1 MTNLG
6 QIGSS
11 IVGLKWQLMVGVIF
25 RNGGAP
31 LNYSIQSVNEDYWQ
45 MRWDEEKIFHA
56 KINDGKPS
64 FYCLEMY
71 PYPSGKMHMGHVRN
85 YSIGDAV
92 ARYKRMTGHDVLYPM
107 GFDSFGMPAENAA
120 IKEGGHPHEITERNM
135 ASITKQIKR
144 MGFSYDWRRMIKS
157 HDPNYYKWNQWFF
170 TKFFETGLAF
180 QEFAP
185 VNWCNPCNTVL
196 ANEQVKAGRCWR
208 CNGPVKQKEMSQ
220 WFLDIPKYAQELVDG
235 LDTINFPENVAAMQR
250 DWLGRS
256 EGAEINFEIEDSEQT
271 ITVFTTRPDTLY
283 GVTFITL
290 APEHPLAEQLVSG
303 TEFETDWRA
312 LHDEVSVMTEF
323 DRIKNMN
330 KKKGVP
336 LGKYAIHPLTGEKI
350 PIWSGNFVIASY
362 GTGAVMAVPAH
373 DERDFDFAQKFSIPI
388 KRALVMSEGGD
399 ESADLTKA
407 ETEYGWM
414 VNTGS
419 TKFDGLHG
427 QSAITAVIDELVKH
441 GKGERKLNWK
451 IRPWLI
457 SRQRYWGTPIPIIH
471 CDECGAVPVPEEDLP
486 VELPRD
492 IVFGKGNPLETS
504 EEFMQVK
511 CPKCGKDARRETD
524 TMDTFVD
531 SSWYFLRYTDA
542 TNNDECFSKEAA
554 NDWMNVDFYCGGIEH
569 AQMHLIY
576 ARFWT
581 KALRD
586 LGLHSVDEP
595 FNELLCQGMV
605 NKAAPWCES
614 CAITLSVDHVG
625 MPCPQCG
632 DALSMRSAKM
642 SKSLGNT
649 VSPED
654 MIERFG
660 ADTVRLFIL
669 FAANP
674 TAGMDWS
681 DTALEANHRVML
693 QLQSIPETILNWGS
707 EKSPIDEW
715 LAARLKQ
722 RVAEFKQAMSTYDL
736 RRAVEISHYEL
747 IKDVNWYIRRG
758 GNNVE
763 VGKSLMQSWTYL
775 ISVSTPHLAEE
786 WGKCLKF
793 EHLVSASEMPSILD
807 LELDEQLD
815 LDKEFIMRGVLESA
829 RKVKSIAERHLDGS
843 ARVLTLVTAPDWKQK
858 LSREAIN
865 FIADGG
871 NIRNFIQEIKQMS
884 FVNEQN
890 IGEILQYWNKRM
902 LSQVFKWD
910 DKAKLLILQ
919 NIDEVEVLR
928 TRAEFFAKELG
939 LQEIKVVKTED
950 YDLGDGREKSALPLS
965 PGIIFA

>member
-1 MTNLG
+1 M
-6 QIGSS
+6 
-11 IVGLKWQLMVGVIF
+11 GLKWQPLVARMSRI
-25 RNGGAP
+25 GGKH
-31 LNYSIQSVNEDYWQ
+31 LSYSIDNVRENYWQ
-45 MRWDEEKIFHA
+45 QQWNEQNIFVA
-56 KINDGKPS
+56 KINTDKPS

-92 ARYKRMTGHDVLYPM
+92 ARYKRMMGFEVLYPM

-120 IKEGGHPHEITERNM
+120 IKEGGHPHDITEQNM

-144 MGFSYDWRRMIKS
+144 MGFSYDWERMVKS

-170 TKFFETGLAF
+170 TKFYENGLAF

-208 CNGPVKQKEMSQ
+208 CNGPVIQKEMSQ

-235 LDTINFPENVAAMQR
+235 LDQIQFPENVAAMQK

-256 EGAEINFEIEDSEQT
+256 EGAEITFEIEDSDEQ
-271 ITVFTTRPDTLY
+271 ITVFTTRPDTLF

-290 APEHPLAEQLVSG
+290 APEHPLAENLVTG
-303 TEFETDWRA
+303 TEYYDDWLA
-312 LHDEVSVMTEF
+312 LHNEVSVMAEF

-330 KKKGVP
+330 KKQGVP
-336 LGKYAIHPLTGEKI
+336 LGKNAIHPLTGELI

-362 GTGAVMAVPAH
+362 GTGAVMAVPGH
-373 DERDFDFAQKFSIPI
+373 DERDFDFATKFSIPI
-388 KRALVMSEGGD
+388 RRTLIMSEDGD
-399 ESADLTKA
+399 ASAEVTKA
-407 ETEYGWM
+407 ETDYGWM
-414 VNTGS
+414 VNTGIE
-419 TKFDGLHG
+419 KFDGLYG
-427 QSAITAVIDELVKH
+427 KAAITAVIDELVKLNK
-441 GKGERKLNWK
+441 GKRKLNWK

-471 CDECGAVPVPEEDLP
+471 CDECGPVPVPEQDLP
-486 VELPRD
+486 VELPRYV
-492 IVFGKGNPLETS
+492 VFGQGNPLETS
-504 EEFMQVK
+504 DDFVNVK
-511 CPKCGKDARRETD
+511 CPKCGNDARRETD

-542 TNNDECFSKEAA
+542 NNNEQCFSKDAA
-554 NDWMNVDFYCGGIEH
+554 DYWMNVDFYCGGIEH

-614 CAITLSVDHVG
+614 CSITLNVDFVG
-625 MPCPQCG
+625 KPCPQCG
-632 DALSMRSAKM
+632 DVLAMRSAKM

-649 VSPED
+649 VSPEV
-654 MIERFG
+654 MIEKYG

-681 DTALEANHRVML
+681 DIALEANYRVML
-693 QLQSIPETILNWGS
+693 QLQTIPDMILNWGHNPT
-707 EKSPIDEW
+707 EIDNW
-715 LAARLKQ
+715 LIARLKQ
-722 RVAEFKQAMSTYDL
+722 RVVEFKHAMSNYDL

-747 IKDVNWYIRRG
+747 IKDVNWYTRRG
-758 GNNVE
+758 GDNVGIGRTVLE
-763 VGKSLMQSWTYL
+763 YWTYL

-786 WGKCLKF
+786 WGQCLSLEK
-793 EHLVSASEMPSILD
+793 LVSASQIPELTEADDAEKAVLD
-807 LELDEQLD
+807 Y
-815 LDKEFIMRGVLESA
+815 EFIMRGVLENA
-829 RKVKSIAERHLDGS
+829 RKVLSIAKKHLGGE
-843 ARVLTLVTAPDWKQK
+843 AQKLTLIISPEWKNR
-858 LSREAIN
+858 LSREAIT
-865 FIADGG
+865 FIGNGG
-871 NIRNFIQEIKQMS
+871 NVKQFIGKLKEMD
-884 FVNEQN
+884 FVNSDN
-890 IGEILQYWNKRM
+890 IGQILGFWNKRM
-902 LSQVFKWD
+902 LSQIFKWD
-910 DKAKLLILQ
+910 DKSKSMILDE
-919 NIDEVEVLR
+919 IDEFTLLTE
-928 TRAEFFAKELG
+928 RASFIAKELA
-939 LQEIKVVKTED
+939 ISDVVVVTAEN
-950 YDLGDGREKSALPLS
+950 YAGEDGRENAALPLS
-965 PGIIFA
+965 PSIVFA

>member
-1 MTNLG
+1 M
-6 QIGSS
+6 S
-11 IVGLKWQLMVGVIF
+11 
-25 RNGGAP
+25 
-31 LNYSIQSVNEDYWQ
+31 YSIESVDENYWQKRWDDAKVFVASVNE
-45 MRWDEEKIFHA
+45 
-56 KINDGKPS
+56 NKPT

-92 ARYKRMTGHDVLYPM
+92 ARYKRMMGFEVLYPM

-120 IKEGGHPHEITERNM
+120 IKEGGHPHDITEKNM

-144 MGFSYDWRRMIKS
+144 MGFSYDWNRMVKS

-170 TKFFETGLAF
+170 TKFYENGLAF

-208 CNGPVKQKEMSQ
+208 CNGPVIQKEMSQ

-235 LDTINFPENVAAMQR
+235 LEQIQFPENVAAMQR

-256 EGAEINFEIEDSEQT
+256 EGAEITFEIEDSNDT
-271 ITVFTTRPDTLY
+271 ITVFTTRPDTLF
-283 GVTFITL
+283 GVTFVTL
-290 APEHPLAEQLVSG
+290 APEHELAKKLVSG
-303 TEFETDWRA
+303 TEYEADWQA
-312 LHDEVSVMTEF
+312 LHDEVSVMAEF

-336 LGKYAIHPLTGEKI
+336 LGKNAIHPLTGEKI

-373 DERDFDFAQKFSIPI
+373 DERDFDFAKKFSIPI
-388 KRALVMSEGGD
+388 RRALVMSENGD
-399 ESADLTKA
+399 ASQELSKA

-414 VNTGS
+414 VNTGRDD
-419 TKFDGLHG
+419 FDGLYG
-427 QSAITAVIDELVKH
+427 NEAITAVIDELIRINR
-441 GKGERKLNWK
+441 GKRKLNWK

-471 CDECGAVPVPEEDLP
+471 CDECGTVPVPEKDLP

-504 EEFMQVK
+504 SEFMQVK
-511 CPKCGKDARRETD
+511 CPTCGKDARRETD

-531 SSWYFLRYTDA
+531 SSWYFLRFTDA
-542 TNNDECFSKEAA
+542 TNNEQCFSRDSA
-554 NDWMNVDFYCGGIEH
+554 NHWMNVDFYCGGIEH

-586 LGLHSVDEP
+586 LGLHSIDEP

-605 NKAAPWCES
+605 NKAAPYCES
-614 CAITLSVDHVG
+614 CSITLNVDHMG

-649 VSPED
+649 VSPEE
-654 MIERFG
+654 MIEKYG

-681 DTALEANHRVML
+681 DTALEANYRVML
-693 QLQSIPETILNWGS
+693 QLRTMPETILNWDN
-707 EKSPIDEW
+707 KPNAIDDW
-715 LAARLKQ
+715 LIARLKQ
-722 RVAEFKQAMSTYDL
+722 RVAEFNEAMTNYDL

-747 IKDVNWYIRRG
+747 IKDINWYTRRG
-758 GNNVE
+758 GNNAK
-763 VGKSLMQSWTYL
+763 VGRTVLESWTYL

-786 WGKCLKF
+786 WGRCISL
-793 EHLVSASEMPSILD
+793 ENLVSASQMKDIGSVSTTEASILD
-807 LELDEQLD
+807 Y
-815 LDKEFIMRGVLESA
+815 EFIMRGVLESS
-829 RKVKSIAERHLDGS
+829 RKVKTIAEKHLQGEADK
-843 ARVLTLVTAPDWKQK
+843 LTLIVSPEWKNT
-858 LSREAIN
+858 LSREAISYLQN
-865 FIADGG
+865 GG
-871 NIRNFIQEIKQMS
+871 NVKQFIQELKQMD
-884 FVNEQN
+884 FVNEGN
-890 IGEILQYWNKRM
+890 MGEILSYWNKKM

-910 DKAKLLILQ
+910 DKAKGLILD
-919 NIDEVEVLR
+919 NIDEAKILSD
-928 TRAEFFAKELG
+928 RASFIAEELG
-939 LQEIKVVKTED
+939 LSDVEIVNAENYQGT
-950 YDLGDGREKSALPLS
+950 DGRENAAIPLS
-965 PGIIFA
+965 PSIIFA

>member
-1 MTNLG
+1 M
-6 QIGSS
+6 S
-11 IVGLKWQLMVGVIF
+11 
-25 RNGGAP
+25 
-31 LNYSIQSVNEDYWQ
+31 YSIESVDENYWQKRWDDEKVFVASVNE
-45 MRWDEEKIFHA
+45 
-56 KINDGKPS
+56 NKPP

-92 ARYKRMTGHDVLYPM
+92 ARYKRMMGFEVLYPM

-120 IKEGGHPHEITERNM
+120 IKEGGHPHDITEKNM

-144 MGFSYDWRRMIKS
+144 MGFSYDWNRMVKS

-170 TKFFETGLAF
+170 TKFYENGLAF

-208 CNGPVKQKEMSQ
+208 CNGPVIQKEMSQ

-235 LDTINFPENVAAMQR
+235 LEQIQFPENVAAMQR

-256 EGAEINFEIEDSEQT
+256 EGAEITFEIEDSDDT
-271 ITVFTTRPDTLY
+271 ITVFTTRPDTLF
-283 GVTFITL
+283 GVTFVTL
-290 APEHPLAEQLVSG
+290 APEHELAKKLVSG
-303 TEFETDWRA
+303 TEYEADWQA
-312 LHDEVSVMTEF
+312 LHDEVSVMAEF

-336 LGKYAIHPLTGEKI
+336 LGKNAIHPLTGEKI

-373 DERDFDFAQKFSIPI
+373 DERDFDFAKKFSIPI
-388 KRALVMSEGGD
+388 RRALVVSENGD
-399 ESADLTKA
+399 ASQELVKA

-414 VNTGS
+414 VNTGRDD
-419 TKFDGLHG
+419 FDGLYG
-427 QSAITAVIDELVKH
+427 NVAITAVIDELIRINK
-441 GKGERKLNWK
+441 GKRKLNWK

-471 CDECGAVPVPEEDLP
+471 CDECGTVPVPEKDLP

-504 EEFMQVK
+504 SEFMQVK
-511 CPKCGKDARRETD
+511 CPTCGKDARRETD

-531 SSWYFLRYTDA
+531 SSWYFLRFTDA
-542 TNNDECFSKEAA
+542 TNNEQCFSRDSA
-554 NDWMNVDFYCGGIEH
+554 NHWMNVDFYCGGIEH

-586 LGLHSVDEP
+586 LGLHSIDEP

-605 NKAAPWCES
+605 NKAAPYCES
-614 CAITLSVDHVG
+614 CSITLNVDHMG

-632 DALSMRSAKM
+632 DDLSMRSAKM

-649 VSPED
+649 VSPEE
-654 MIERFG
+654 MIEKYG

-681 DTALEANHRVML
+681 DTALEANYRVML
-693 QLQSIPETILNWGS
+693 QLQTMPETILNWDN
-707 EKSPIDEW
+707 KPNAIDDW
-715 LAARLKQ
+715 LIARLKQ
-722 RVAEFKQAMSTYDL
+722 RVAEFNEAMTNYDL

-747 IKDVNWYIRRG
+747 IKDINWYTRRG
-758 GNNVE
+758 GNNAK
-763 VGKSLMQSWTYL
+763 VGRTVLESWTYL

-786 WGKCLKF
+786 WGRCISLDNM
-793 EHLVSASEMPSILD
+793 VSASQMKDIGSVSTTEASILD
-807 LELDEQLD
+807 Y
-815 LDKEFIMRGVLESA
+815 EFIMRGVLESS
-829 RKVKSIAERHLDGS
+829 RKVKTIAEKHLQGEADK
-843 ARVLTLVTAPDWKQK
+843 LTLIVSPEWKNT
-858 LSREAIN
+858 LSREAISYLQN
-865 FIADGG
+865 GG
-871 NIRNFIQEIKQMS
+871 NVKQFIQELKQMD
-884 FVNEQN
+884 FVNEANMGQ
-890 IGEILQYWNKRM
+890 ILSYWNKKM

-910 DKAKLLILQ
+910 DKAKALILD
-919 NIDEVEVLR
+919 NIDEAKILSD
-928 TRAEFFAKELG
+928 RASFIAEELG
-939 LQEIKVVKTED
+939 LSDVEIVKAENYQGT
-950 YDLGDGREKSALPLS
+950 DGRENAAMPLS
-965 PGIIFA
+965 PSIIFA

>member
-1 MTNLG
+1 M
-6 QIGSS
+6 S
-11 IVGLKWQLMVGVIF
+11 
-25 RNGGAP
+25 
-31 LNYSIQSVNEDYWQ
+31 YSIESVDENYWQKRWDDEKVFVASVNE
-45 MRWDEEKIFHA
+45 
-56 KINDGKPS
+56 NKPP

-92 ARYKRMTGHDVLYPM
+92 ARYKRMMGFEVLYPM

-120 IKEGGHPHEITERNM
+120 IKEGGHPHDITEKNM

-144 MGFSYDWRRMIKS
+144 MGFSYDWNRMVKS

-170 TKFFETGLAF
+170 TKFYENGLAF

-208 CNGPVKQKEMSQ
+208 CNGPVIQKEMSQ

-235 LDTINFPENVAAMQR
+235 LEQIQFPENVAAMQR

-256 EGAEINFEIEDSEQT
+256 EGAEITFEIEDSNDT
-271 ITVFTTRPDTLY
+271 ITVFTTRPDTLF
-283 GVTFITL
+283 GVTFVTL
-290 APEHPLAEQLVSG
+290 APEHELAKKLVSG
-303 TEFETDWRA
+303 TEYEADWQA
-312 LHDEVSVMTEF
+312 LHDEVSVMAEF

-336 LGKYAIHPLTGEKI
+336 LGKNAIHPLTGEKI

-373 DERDFDFAQKFSIPI
+373 DERDFDFAKKFSIPI
-388 KRALVMSEGGD
+388 RRALVMSENGD
-399 ESADLTKA
+399 ASQELSKA

-414 VNTGS
+414 VNTGRDD
-419 TKFDGLHG
+419 FDGLYG
-427 QSAITAVIDELVKH
+427 NEAITAVIDELIRINR
-441 GKGERKLNWK
+441 GKRKLNWK

-471 CDECGAVPVPEEDLP
+471 CDECGTVPVPEKDLP

-504 EEFMQVK
+504 SEFMQVK
-511 CPKCGKDARRETD
+511 CPTCGKDARRETD

-531 SSWYFLRYTDA
+531 SSWYFLRFTDA
-542 TNNDECFSKEAA
+542 TNNQQCFSRDSA
-554 NDWMNVDFYCGGIEH
+554 NHWMNVDFYCGGIEH

-586 LGLHSVDEP
+586 LGLHSIDEP

-605 NKAAPWCES
+605 NKAAPYCES
-614 CAITLSVDHVG
+614 CSITLNVDHMG

-649 VSPED
+649 VSPEE
-654 MIERFG
+654 MIEKYG

-681 DTALEANHRVML
+681 DTALEANYRVML
-693 QLQSIPETILNWGS
+693 QLRTMPETILNWDN
-707 EKSPIDEW
+707 KPNAIDDW
-715 LAARLKQ
+715 LIARLKQ
-722 RVAEFKQAMSTYDL
+722 RVAEFNEAMTNYDL

-747 IKDVNWYIRRG
+747 IKDINWYTRRG
-758 GNNVE
+758 GNNAK
-763 VGKSLMQSWTYL
+763 VGRTVLESWTYL

-786 WGKCLKF
+786 WGRCISL
-793 EHLVSASEMPSILD
+793 ENLVSASQMKDIGSVSTTEASILD
-807 LELDEQLD
+807 Y
-815 LDKEFIMRGVLESA
+815 EFIMRGVLESS
-829 RKVKSIAERHLDGS
+829 RKVKTIAEKHLQGEADK
-843 ARVLTLVTAPDWKQK
+843 LTLIVSPEWKNT
-858 LSREAIN
+858 LSREAISYLQN
-865 FIADGG
+865 GG
-871 NIRNFIQEIKQMS
+871 NVKQFIQELKQMD
-884 FVNEQN
+884 FVNEGN
-890 IGEILQYWNKRM
+890 MGEILSYWNKKM

-910 DKAKLLILQ
+910 DKAKGLILD
-919 NIDEVEVLR
+919 NIDEAKILSD
-928 TRAEFFAKELG
+928 RASFIAEELG
-939 LQEIKVVKTED
+939 LSDVEIVNAENYQGT
-950 YDLGDGREKSALPLS
+950 DGRENAAIPLS
-965 PGIIFA
+965 PSIIFA

>member
-1 MTNLG
+1 
-6 QIGSS
+6 
-11 IVGLKWQLMVGVIF
+11 
-25 RNGGAP
+25 
-31 LNYSIQSVNEDYWQ
+31 
-45 MRWDEEKIFHA
+45 
-56 KINDGKPS
+56 
-64 FYCLEMY
+64 
-71 PYPSGKMHMGHVRN
+71 MHMGHVRN

-92 ARYKRMTGHDVLYPM
+92 ARYKRMMGFDVLYPM

-120 IKEGGHPHEITERNM
+120 IKEGGHPHDITEKNM
-135 ASITKQIKR
+135 ASITQQIKR
-144 MGFSYDWRRMIKS
+144 MGFSYDWNRMIKS

-170 TKFFETGLAF
+170 TKFYENGLAF

-185 VNWCNPCNTVL
+185 VNWCEPCNTVL

-208 CNGPVKQKEMSQ
+208 CNGPVEQKGMSQ

-235 LDTINFPENVAAMQR
+235 LDQIQFPENVAAMQK

-256 EGAEINFEIEDSEQT
+256 EGAEIAFEIEDSDEV
-271 ITVFTTRPDTLY
+271 ITVFTTRPDTLF

-290 APEHPLAEQLVSG
+290 APEHPLAEKMVSG
-303 TEFETDWRA
+303 TEFENEWQT
-312 LHDEVSVMTEF
+312 LYDEVSVMAEF

-336 LGKYAIHPLTGEKI
+336 LGKNAIHPLTGERI
-350 PIWSGNFVIASY
+350 PIWCGNFVIASY

-388 KRALVMSEGGD
+388 RRALVMSENGD
-399 ESADLTKA
+399 GATELKKA
-407 ETEYGWM
+407 ETDYGYM
-414 VNTGS
+414 VNTGT
-419 TKFDGLHG
+419 TKFDGLFGEH
-427 QSAITAVIDELVKH
+427 AITAVIDELVAL

-504 EEFMQVK
+504 AEFLNVK

-542 TNNDECFSKEAA
+542 TNNDECFSKEIA
-554 NDWMNVDFYCGGIEH
+554 DHWMNVDFYCGGIEH

-605 NKAAPWCES
+605 NKSAPWCES

-632 DALSMRSAKM
+632 DTLNMRSAKM

-649 VSPED
+649 VSPEE
-654 MIERFG
+654 MIEKYG

-681 DTALEANHRVML
+681 DTALEANYRVML
-693 QLQSIPETILNWGS
+693 QLRTIPETILNWGDEAS
-707 EKSPIDEW
+707 AIDDW
-715 LAARLKQ
+715 LVARMKQ
-722 RVAEFKQAMSTYDL
+722 RVAEFNEAMNTYDL

-747 IKDVNWYIRRG
+747 IKDVNWYTRRG
-758 GNNVE
+758 GNNATIGRRLLE
-763 VGKSLMQSWTYL
+763 SWTYL

-786 WGKCLKF
+786 WGRCLA
-793 EHLVSASEMPSILD
+793 LSNMVSASEMKAVDDVSSAEENILD
-807 LELDEQLD
+807 Y
-815 LDKEFIMRGVLESA
+815 EFIMRNVLENS
-829 RKVKSIAERHLDGS
+829 RKIMAIAEKHLDGK
-843 ARVLTLVTAPDWKQK
+843 ADKLTLILSPKWKNQ
-858 LSREAIN
+858 LSREAITYLN
-865 FIADGG
+865 NGG
-871 NIRNFIQEIKQMS
+871 NVKQFIQELKQMD
-884 FVNEQN
+884 FVNNENMGQ
-890 IGEILQYWNKRM
+890 ILSYWNKKM

-910 DKAKLLILQ
+910 DKAKSLILDCI
-919 NIDEVEVLR
+919 NEYEVLSA
-928 TRAEFFAKELG
+928 RASFIAKELG
-939 LQEIKVVKTED
+939 LSEVAIVNAED
-950 YDLGDGREKSALPLS
+950 YQGGDGRENSALPLS
-965 PGIIFA
+965 PSIVFA

>member
-1 MTNLG
+1 
-6 QIGSS
+6 
-11 IVGLKWQLMVGVIF
+11 
-25 RNGGAP
+25 
-31 LNYSIQSVNEDYWQ
+31 
-45 MRWDEEKIFHA
+45 
-56 KINDGKPS
+56 
-64 FYCLEMY
+64 
-71 PYPSGKMHMGHVRN
+71 MGHVRN

-92 ARYKRMTGHDVLYPM
+92 ARYKRMMGFDVLYPM
-107 GFDSFGMPAENAA
+107 GFDSFGLPAENAA
-120 IKEGGHPHEITERNM
+120 IKEGGHPHDIIEKNM
-135 ASITKQIKR
+135 ASITEQIKQ
-144 MGFSYDWRRMIKS
+144 MGFSYDWDRMVKS

-170 TKFFETGLAF
+170 LKFYESGLAF

-185 VNWCNPCNTVL
+185 VNWCDPCNTVL

-208 CNGPVKQKEMSQ
+208 CNGPVEQKEMSQ

-235 LDTINFPENVAAMQR
+235 LEQIEFPENVAAMQR

-256 EGAEINFEIEDSEQT
+256 EGAEITFEIEDSNET
-271 ITVFTTRPDTLY
+271 ITVFTTRPDTLF
-283 GVTFITL
+283 GVTFLTL
-290 APEHPLAEQLVSG
+290 APEHPLAKTLVSG
-303 TEFETDWRA
+303 TGNEADWQA
-312 LHDEVSVMTEF
+312 LYDEVSIMTEF

-336 LGKYAIHPLTGEKI
+336 LGKNAIHPLTGEKI

-388 KRALVMSEGGD
+388 RRTLVMSENGD
-399 ESADLTKA
+399 ASADLTKA
-407 ETEYGWM
+407 ETDYGWM
-414 VNTGS
+414 VNTGN
-419 TKFDGLHG
+419 TDFEGLYG
-427 QSAITAVIDELVKH
+427 EQAITAVIDALVSQGS
-441 GKGERKLNWK
+441 GKRKLNWK

-504 EEFMQVK
+504 LEFNRVK
-511 CPKCGKDARRETD
+511 CPTCGKDARRETD

-531 SSWYFLRYTDA
+531 SSWYFLKYTDA
-542 TNNDECFSKEAA
+542 RNNDECFSKELA
-554 NDWMNVDFYCGGIEH
+554 DHWMNVDFYCGGIEH

-586 LGLHSVDEP
+586 IGLHSIDEP

-614 CAITLSVDHVG
+614 CSITLSVDHVG

-632 DALSMRSAKM
+632 DALAMRSAKM

-654 MIERFG
+654 MIEKYG

-681 DTALEANHRVML
+681 DTALEANYRVML
-693 QLQSIPETILNWGS
+693 QLRTIPETILNWGS
-707 EKSPIDEW
+707 DASPIDDW
-715 LAARLKQ
+715 LVARLKQ
-722 RVAEFKQAMSTYDL
+722 RVAEFSEAMDSYDL

-747 IKDVNWYIRRG
+747 IKDVNWYVRRG
-758 GNNVE
+758 GNNAAIGRLVLE
-763 VGKSLMQSWTYL
+763 SWTYL

-786 WGKCLKF
+786 WGRCLSLK
-793 EHLVSASEMPSILD
+793 EMVSASEMGDIKPVS
-807 LELDEQLD
+807 EDEETVLNH
-815 LDKEFIMRGVLESA
+815 EYIMRAVLENS
-829 RKVKSIAERHLDGS
+829 RKVMSIAEKHLDGQ
-843 ARVLTLVTAPDWKQK
+843 AQKLTLIVSPEWKNQ
-858 LSREAIN
+858 LSRAAIN
-865 FIADGG
+865 YLNDGG
-871 NIRNFIQEIKQMS
+871 NVKQFIQELKQMD
-884 FVNEQN
+884 FVNDENMGQ
-890 IGEILQYWNKRM
+890 ILSYWNKKM

-910 DKAKLLILQ
+910 DKSKSLILD
-919 NIDEVEVLR
+919 NIDEAEVLLE
-928 TRAEFFAKELG
+928 RASFIAKELD
-939 LQEIKVVKTED
+939 LNEIEVIRAED
-950 YDLGDGREKSALPLS
+950 YQGEDGRENSSLPLS
-965 PGIIFA
+965 PSIIFA

>member
-1 MTNLG
+1 
-6 QIGSS
+6 
-11 IVGLKWQLMVGVIF
+11 
-25 RNGGAP
+25 
-31 LNYSIQSVNEDYWQ
+31 
-45 MRWDEEKIFHA
+45 
-56 KINDGKPS
+56 
-64 FYCLEMY
+64 
-71 PYPSGKMHMGHVRN
+71 MGHVRN

-92 ARYKRMTGHDVLYPM
+92 ARYKRMMGFEVLYPM

-120 IKEGGHPHEITERNM
+120 IKEGGHPHDITEKNM

-144 MGFSYDWRRMIKS
+144 MGFSYDWNRMVKS

-170 TKFFETGLAF
+170 TKFYENGLAF

-208 CNGPVKQKEMSQ
+208 CNGPVIQKEMSQ

-235 LDTINFPENVAAMQR
+235 LEQIQFPENVAAMQR

-256 EGAEINFEIEDSEQT
+256 EGAEITFEIEDSNDT
-271 ITVFTTRPDTLY
+271 ITVFTTRPDTLF
-283 GVTFITL
+283 GVTFVTL
-290 APEHPLAEQLVSG
+290 APEHELAKKLVSG
-303 TEFETDWRA
+303 TEHEADWQA
-312 LHDEVSVMTEF
+312 LHDEVSVMAEF

-336 LGKYAIHPLTGEKI
+336 LGKNAIHPLTGEKI

-373 DERDFDFAQKFSIPI
+373 DERDFDFAKKFSIPI
-388 KRALVMSEGGD
+388 RRALVMSENGD
-399 ESADLTKA
+399 ASQELAKA

-414 VNTGS
+414 VNTGRDD
-419 TKFDGLHG
+419 FDGLYG
-427 QSAITAVIDELVKH
+427 NKAITAVIDELIRINR
-441 GKGERKLNWK
+441 GKRKLNWK

-471 CDECGAVPVPEEDLP
+471 CDECGTVPVPEKDLP

-504 EEFMQVK
+504 SEFMQVK
-511 CPKCGKDARRETD
+511 CPTCGKDARRETD

-531 SSWYFLRYTDA
+531 SSWYFLRFTDA
-542 TNNDECFSKEAA
+542 TNNEQCFSRDSA
-554 NDWMNVDFYCGGIEH
+554 NHWMNVDFYCGGIEH

-586 LGLHSVDEP
+586 LGLHSIDEP

-605 NKAAPWCES
+605 NKAAPYCES
-614 CAITLSVDHVG
+614 CSITLNVDHMG

-649 VSPED
+649 VSPEE
-654 MIERFG
+654 MIEKYG

-681 DTALEANHRVML
+681 DTALEANYRVML
-693 QLQSIPETILNWGS
+693 QLRTMPETILNWDN
-707 EKSPIDEW
+707 KPNAIDDW
-715 LAARLKQ
+715 LIARLKQ
-722 RVAEFKQAMSTYDL
+722 RVAEFNEAMTNYDL

-747 IKDVNWYIRRG
+747 IKDINWYTRRG
-758 GNNVE
+758 GNNAK
-763 VGKSLMQSWTYL
+763 VGRTVLESWTYL

-786 WGKCLKF
+786 WGRCISL
-793 EHLVSASEMPSILD
+793 ENLVSASQMKDIGSVSPTEASILD
-807 LELDEQLD
+807 Y
-815 LDKEFIMRGVLESA
+815 EFIMRGVLESS
-829 RKVKSIAERHLDGS
+829 RKVKTIAEKHLQGEADK
-843 ARVLTLVTAPDWKQK
+843 LTLIVSPEWKNT
-858 LSREAIN
+858 LSREAISYLQN
-865 FIADGG
+865 GG
-871 NIRNFIQEIKQMS
+871 NVKQFIQELKQMD
-884 FVNEQN
+884 FVNEGN
-890 IGEILQYWNKRM
+890 MGEILSYWNKKM

-910 DKAKLLILQ
+910 DKAKGLILD
-919 NIDEVEVLR
+919 NIDEAKILSD
-928 TRAEFFAKELG
+928 RASFIAEELG
-939 LQEIKVVKTED
+939 LSDVEIVNAENYQGT
-950 YDLGDGREKSALPLS
+950 DGRENAAIPLS
-965 PGIIFA
+965 PSIIFA

>member
-1 MTNLG
+1 M
-6 QIGSS
+6 S
-11 IVGLKWQLMVGVIF
+11 
-25 RNGGAP
+25 
-31 LNYSIQSVNEDYWQ
+31 YSIESVDENYWQKRWDDEKVFVASVNE
-45 MRWDEEKIFHA
+45 
-56 KINDGKPS
+56 NKPP

-92 ARYKRMTGHDVLYPM
+92 ARYKRMMGFEVLYPM

-120 IKEGGHPHEITERNM
+120 IKEGGHPHDITEKNM

-144 MGFSYDWRRMIKS
+144 MGFSYDWNRMVKS

-170 TKFFETGLAF
+170 TKFYENGLAF

-208 CNGPVKQKEMSQ
+208 CNGPVIQKEMSQ

-235 LDTINFPENVAAMQR
+235 LEQIQFPENVAAMQR

-256 EGAEINFEIEDSEQT
+256 EGAEITFEIEDSNDT
-271 ITVFTTRPDTLY
+271 ITVFTTRPDTLF
-283 GVTFITL
+283 GVTFVTL
-290 APEHPLAEQLVSG
+290 APEHELAKKLVSG
-303 TEFETDWRA
+303 TEYEADWQA
-312 LHDEVSVMTEF
+312 LHDEVSVMAEF

-336 LGKYAIHPLTGEKI
+336 LGKNAIHPLTGEKI

-373 DERDFDFAQKFSIPI
+373 DERDFDFAKKFSIPI
-388 KRALVMSEGGD
+388 RRALVMSENGD
-399 ESADLTKA
+399 ASQELSKA

-414 VNTGS
+414 VNTGRDD
-419 TKFDGLHG
+419 FDGLYG
-427 QSAITAVIDELVKH
+427 NEAITAVIDELIRINR
-441 GKGERKLNWK
+441 GKRKLNWK

-471 CDECGAVPVPEEDLP
+471 CDECGTVPVPEKDLP

-504 EEFMQVK
+504 SEFMQVK
-511 CPKCGKDARRETD
+511 CPTCGKDARRETD

-531 SSWYFLRYTDA
+531 SSWYFLRFTDA
-542 TNNDECFSKEAA
+542 TNNEQCFSRDSA
-554 NDWMNVDFYCGGIEH
+554 NHWMNVDFYCGGIEH

-586 LGLHSVDEP
+586 LGLHSIDEP

-605 NKAAPWCES
+605 NKAAPYCES
-614 CAITLSVDHVG
+614 CSITLNVDHMG

-649 VSPED
+649 VSPEE
-654 MIERFG
+654 MIEKYG

-681 DTALEANHRVML
+681 DTALEANYRVML
-693 QLQSIPETILNWGS
+693 QLRTMPETILNWDN
-707 EKSPIDEW
+707 KPNAIDDW
-715 LAARLKQ
+715 LIARLKQ
-722 RVAEFKQAMSTYDL
+722 RVAEFNEAMTNYDL

-747 IKDVNWYIRRG
+747 IKDINWYTRRG
-758 GNNVE
+758 GNNAK
-763 VGKSLMQSWTYL
+763 VGRTVLESWTYL

-786 WGKCLKF
+786 WGRCISL
-793 EHLVSASEMPSILD
+793 ENLVSASQMKDIGSVSTTEASILD
-807 LELDEQLD
+807 Y
-815 LDKEFIMRGVLESA
+815 EFIMRGVLESS
-829 RKVKSIAERHLDGS
+829 RKIKTIAEKHLQSEADK
-843 ARVLTLVTAPDWKQK
+843 LTLIVSPEWKNT
-858 LSREAIN
+858 LSREAISYLQN
-865 FIADGG
+865 GG
-871 NIRNFIQEIKQMS
+871 NVKQFIQELKQMD
-884 FVNEQN
+884 FVNEGN
-890 IGEILQYWNKRM
+890 MGEILSYWNKKM

-910 DKAKLLILQ
+910 DKAKGLILD
-919 NIDEVEVLR
+919 NIDEAKILSD
-928 TRAEFFAKELG
+928 RASFIAEELG
-939 LQEIKVVKTED
+939 LSDVEIVNAENYQGT
-950 YDLGDGREKSALPLS
+950 DGRENAAIPLS
-965 PGIIFA
+965 PSIIFA

>member
-1 MTNLG
+1 M
-6 QIGSS
+6 S
-11 IVGLKWQLMVGVIF
+11 
-25 RNGGAP
+25 
-31 LNYSIQSVNEDYWQ
+31 YSIESVDENYWQKRWDDEKVFVASVNE
-45 MRWDEEKIFHA
+45 
-56 KINDGKPS
+56 NKPP

-92 ARYKRMTGHDVLYPM
+92 ARYKRMTGFEVLYPM

-120 IKEGGHPHEITERNM
+120 IKEGGHPHDITEKNM

-144 MGFSYDWRRMIKS
+144 MGFSYDWNRMVKS

-170 TKFFETGLAF
+170 TKFYENGLAF

-208 CNGPVKQKEMSQ
+208 CNGPVIQKEMSQ

-235 LDTINFPENVAAMQR
+235 LEQIQFPENVAAMQR

-256 EGAEINFEIEDSEQT
+256 EGAEITFEIENSDDT
-271 ITVFTTRPDTLY
+271 ITVFTTRPDTLF
-283 GVTFITL
+283 GVTFVTL
-290 APEHPLAEQLVSG
+290 APEHELAKKLVSG
-303 TEFETDWRA
+303 TEYEADWQA
-312 LHDEVSVMTEF
+312 LHDEVSVMAEF

-336 LGKYAIHPLTGEKI
+336 LGKNAIHPLTGEKI

-373 DERDFDFAQKFSIPI
+373 DERDFDFAKKFSIPI
-388 KRALVMSEGGD
+388 RRALVMSENGD
-399 ESADLTKA
+399 ASLELSKA

-414 VNTGS
+414 VNTGRDD
-419 TKFDGLHG
+419 FDGLYG
-427 QSAITAVIDELVKH
+427 NEAITAVIDELIRINK
-441 GKGERKLNWK
+441 GKRKLNWK

-471 CDECGAVPVPEEDLP
+471 CDECGTVPVPEKDLP

-504 EEFMQVK
+504 SEFMQVK
-511 CPKCGKDARRETD
+511 CPTCGKDARRETD

-531 SSWYFLRYTDA
+531 SSWYFMRFTDA
-542 TNNDECFSKEAA
+542 TNNEQCFSRDSA
-554 NDWMNVDFYCGGIEH
+554 NHWMNVDFYCGGIEH

-586 LGLHSVDEP
+586 LGLHSIDEP

-605 NKAAPWCES
+605 NKAAPYCES
-614 CAITLSVDHVG
+614 CSITLNVDHMG

-632 DALSMRSAKM
+632 DDLSMRSAKM

-649 VSPED
+649 VSPEE
-654 MIERFG
+654 MIEKYG

-681 DTALEANHRVML
+681 DTALEANYRVML
-693 QLQSIPETILNWGS
+693 QLRTMPETILNWDN
-707 EKSPIDEW
+707 KPNAIDDW
-715 LAARLKQ
+715 LIARLKQ
-722 RVAEFKQAMSTYDL
+722 RVAEFNEAMTNYDL

-747 IKDVNWYIRRG
+747 IKDINWYTRRG
-758 GNNVE
+758 GNNAK
-763 VGKSLMQSWTYL
+763 VGRTVLESWTYL

-786 WGKCLKF
+786 WGRCIAL
-793 EHLVSASEMPSILD
+793 ENMVSASQMKDISSVSTTEASILD
-807 LELDEQLD
+807 Y
-815 LDKEFIMRGVLESA
+815 EFIMRGVLESS
-829 RKVKSIAERHLDGS
+829 RKVKTIAEKHLQGEADK
-843 ARVLTLVTAPDWKQK
+843 LTLIVSPEWKNT
-858 LSREAIN
+858 LSREAISYLQN
-865 FIADGG
+865 GG
-871 NIRNFIQEIKQMS
+871 NVKQFIQELKQMD
-884 FVNEQN
+884 FVNEGN
-890 IGEILQYWNKRM
+890 MGEILSYWNKKM

-910 DKAKLLILQ
+910 DKAKGLILD
-919 NIDEVEVLR
+919 NIDEAKILSD
-928 TRAEFFAKELG
+928 RASFIAEELG
-939 LQEIKVVKTED
+939 LSDVEIVKAENYQGT
-950 YDLGDGREKSALPLS
+950 DGRENAAIPLS
-965 PGIIFA
+965 PSIIFA

>member
-1 MTNLG
+1 M
-6 QIGSS
+6 S
-11 IVGLKWQLMVGVIF
+11 
-25 RNGGAP
+25 
-31 LNYSIQSVNEDYWQ
+31 YSIQSVDENYWQ
-45 MRWDEEKIFHA
+45 RRWDEEKVFVSKA
-56 KINDGKPS
+56 NEQKPS

-92 ARYKRMTGHDVLYPM
+92 ARYKRMMGFDVLYPM
-107 GFDSFGMPAENAA
+107 GFDSFGLPAENAA
-120 IKEGGHPHEITERNM
+120 IKEGGHPHDITEKNM
-135 ASITKQIKR
+135 ASITKQIKQ
-144 MGFSYDWRRMIKS
+144 MGFSYDWNRMVKS

-170 TKFFETGLAF
+170 LKFYESGLAF
-180 QEFAP
+180 EEFAP
-185 VNWCNPCNTVL
+185 VNWCEPCNTVL

-208 CNGPVKQKEMSQ
+208 CNGPVEQKEMSQ

-235 LDTINFPENVAAMQR
+235 LEQIQFPENVAAMQR

-256 EGAEINFEIEDSEQT
+256 EGAEITFEIEDSDET
-271 ITVFTTRPDTLY
+271 ITVFTTRPDTLF
-283 GVTFITL
+283 GVTFLTL
-290 APEHPLAEQLVSG
+290 APEHPLAKTLVTG
-303 TEFETDWRA
+303 TKNEAEWQA
-312 LHDEVSVMTEF
+312 LYNEVSVMTEF

-336 LGKYAIHPLTGEKI
+336 LGKNAIHPLTGEKI

-373 DERDFDFAQKFSIPI
+373 DERDFDFAKKFSIPI
-388 KRALVMSEGGD
+388 RRTLVMTENGD
-399 ESADLTKA
+399 ASADLTKA
-407 ETEYGWM
+407 ETDYGWM
-414 VNTGS
+414 VNTGN
-419 TKFDGLHG
+419 TDFEGLYG
-427 QSAITAVIDELVKH
+427 EQAITAVIDELESK
-441 GKGERKLNWK
+441 GSGERKLNWK

-471 CDECGAVPVPEEDLP
+471 CDECGTVPVPEQDLP

-504 EEFMQVK
+504 LEFKQVK
-511 CPKCGKDARRETD
+511 CPTCGKDARRETD

-531 SSWYFLRYTDA
+531 SSWYFLRFTDA
-542 TNNDECFSKEAA
+542 TNNDECFSKELA
-554 NDWMNVDFYCGGIEH
+554 DHWMNVDFYCGGIEH

-586 LGLHSVDEP
+586 IGLHSNDEP

-614 CAITLSVDHVG
+614 CSITLSVDHVG

-632 DALSMRSAKM
+632 DALAMRSAKM

-654 MIERFG
+654 MIEKYG

-681 DTALEANHRVML
+681 DTALEANYRVML
-693 QLQSIPETILNWGS
+693 QLRTMPETILNWGS
-707 EKSPIDEW
+707 DASPIDDW
-715 LAARLKQ
+715 LIARLKQ
-722 RVAEFKQAMSTYDL
+722 RVAEFSEAMDSYDL

-747 IKDVNWYIRRG
+747 IKDVNWYSRRG
-758 GNNVE
+758 GNNAA
-763 VGKSLMQSWTYL
+763 VGRLVLESWTYL

-786 WGKCLKF
+786 WGRCLSL
-793 EHLVSASEMPSILD
+793 EEMVSASEMSGIEPVSKDEEYILD
-807 LELDEQLD
+807 Y
-815 LDKEFIMRGVLESA
+815 EFIMRAVLENS
-829 RKVKSIAERHLDGS
+829 RKIKSIAEKHLDGQ
-843 ARVLTLVTAPDWKQK
+843 AQKLTLIISPEWKNQ
-858 LSREAIN
+858 LSRAAIN
-865 FIADGG
+865 YLNDGG
-871 NIRNFIQEIKQMS
+871 NVKQFIQELKQMD
-884 FVNEQN
+884 FVNDEN
-890 IGEILQYWNKRM
+890 IGQILSYWNKKM

-910 DKAKLLILQ
+910 DKSKSLILD
-919 NIDEVEVLR
+919 NIDEVKLLKE
-928 TRAEFFAKELG
+928 RASFIAKELE
-939 LQEIKVVKTED
+939 LNEIEVIRAED
-950 YDLGDGREKSALPLS
+950 YQGEDGRENSSLPLS
-965 PGIIFA
+965 PSIKFA

>member
-1 MTNLG
+1 M
-6 QIGSS
+6 S
-11 IVGLKWQLMVGVIF
+11 
-25 RNGGAP
+25 
-31 LNYSIQSVNEDYWQ
+31 YSIESVDENYWQKRWDDEKVFVASVNE
-45 MRWDEEKIFHA
+45 
-56 KINDGKPS
+56 NKPP

-92 ARYKRMTGHDVLYPM
+92 ARYKRMMGFEVLYPM

-120 IKEGGHPHEITERNM
+120 IKEGGHPHDITEKNM

-144 MGFSYDWRRMIKS
+144 MGFSYDWNRMVKS

-170 TKFFETGLAF
+170 TKFYEDGLAF

-208 CNGPVKQKEMSQ
+208 CNGPVIQKEMSQ

-235 LDTINFPENVAAMQR
+235 LEQIQFPENVAAMQR

-256 EGAEINFEIEDSEQT
+256 EGAEITFEIEDSNDT
-271 ITVFTTRPDTLY
+271 ITVFTTRPDTLF
-283 GVTFITL
+283 GVTFVTL
-290 APEHPLAEQLVSG
+290 APEHELAKKLVSG
-303 TEFETDWRA
+303 TKYEADWQA
-312 LHDEVSVMTEF
+312 LHDEVSVMAEF

-336 LGKYAIHPLTGEKI
+336 LGKNAIHPLTGEKI

-373 DERDFDFAQKFSIPI
+373 DERDFDFAKKFSIPI
-388 KRALVMSEGGD
+388 RRALVMSENGD
-399 ESADLTKA
+399 ASQELSKA

-414 VNTGS
+414 VNTGRDD
-419 TKFDGLHG
+419 FDGLYG
-427 QSAITAVIDELVKH
+427 NEAITAVIDELIAINR
-441 GKGERKLNWK
+441 GKRKLNWK

-471 CDECGAVPVPEEDLP
+471 CDECGTVPVPEKDLP

-492 IVFGKGNPLETS
+492 IVFGEGNPLETS
-504 EEFMQVK
+504 SEFMQVK
-511 CPKCGKDARRETD
+511 CPTCGKDARRETD

-531 SSWYFLRYTDA
+531 SSWYFLRFTDA
-542 TNNDECFSKEAA
+542 TNNEQCFSRDSA
-554 NDWMNVDFYCGGIEH
+554 NHWMNVDFYCGGIEH

-586 LGLHSVDEP
+586 LGLHSIDEP

-605 NKAAPWCES
+605 NKAAPYCES
-614 CAITLSVDHVG
+614 CSITLNVDHMG

-649 VSPED
+649 VSPEE
-654 MIERFG
+654 MIEKYG

-681 DTALEANHRVML
+681 DTALEANYRVML
-693 QLQSIPETILNWGS
+693 QLRTMPETILNWDN
-707 EKSPIDEW
+707 KPNAIDDW
-715 LAARLKQ
+715 LIARLKQ
-722 RVAEFKQAMSTYDL
+722 RVAEFNEAMTNYDL

-747 IKDVNWYIRRG
+747 IKDINWYIRRG
-758 GNNVE
+758 GNNAK
-763 VGKSLMQSWTYL
+763 VGRTVLESWTYL

-786 WGKCLKF
+786 WGRCISL
-793 EHLVSASEMPSILD
+793 ENLVSASQMKDIGSVSTTEASILD
-807 LELDEQLD
+807 Y
-815 LDKEFIMRGVLESA
+815 EFIMRGVLESS
-829 RKVKSIAERHLDGS
+829 RKVKTIAEKHLQGEADK
-843 ARVLTLVTAPDWKQK
+843 LTLIVSPEWKNT
-858 LSREAIN
+858 LSREAISYLQN
-865 FIADGG
+865 GG
-871 NIRNFIQEIKQMS
+871 NVKQFIQELKQMD
-884 FVNEQN
+884 FVNEGN
-890 IGEILQYWNKRM
+890 MGEILSYWNKKM

-910 DKAKLLILQ
+910 DKAKGLILD
-919 NIDEVEVLR
+919 NIDEAKILSD
-928 TRAEFFAKELG
+928 RASFIAEELG
-939 LQEIKVVKTED
+939 LSDVEIVNAENYQGT
-950 YDLGDGREKSALPLS
+950 DGRENAAIPLS
-965 PGIIFA
+965 PSIIFA